1 MSYNFNSFIN
11 QGEADALKE
20 MIFKRANE
28 RAKMYSD
35 DVHAEIMDLA
45 RETFVSNGN
54 PFSKIIEQE
63 TINKKNIQ
71 ATSVTKSEPTEANEE
86 IGFPQKP
93 IRERLK
99 AIRQK
104 TNISN
109 ELLIQHTINNSMSEA
124 RASLSNNKSFMG
136 ALNFLNSQAAV
147 SLLKTRA
154 DRFEVIS

>member
-1 MSYNFNSFIN
+1 MSYNFNSLVN
-11 QGEADALKE
+11 QGEAEALKE
-20 MIFKRANE
+20 MIFQRARE
-28 RAKMYSD
+28 RAKSYSD
-35 DVHAEIMDLA
+35 DVHSDVMDLA

-63 TINKKNIQ
+63 TINEKNVQSTVATQSQ
-71 ATSVTKSEPTEANEE
+71 ANNEE

-93 IRERLK
+93 IKERLK
-99 AIRQK
+99 AIQQQ
-104 TNISN
+104 NNVAN

-124 RASLSNNKSFMG
+124 RASLSNNKGFMG

-154 DRFEVIS
+154 DRFEIIS